1 MNKLKIIASAALALS
16 ASFAFADRL
25 ANHRFVQNKFEQHED
40 VATITYDKYLNPVT
54 NYTKVA
60 VFTVS
65 TNGTEVVGLHVI
77 KHPARKAETGD
88 VTIDGG
94 GAFRVGNA
102 QRIIVYDKYLNR
114 REDWGDG
121 EETQVEA
128 KGVAVGRAYGSTN
141 SVPDGVTM
149 YDVSVSYDSHLN
161 KIVTETPKVHVGKDS
176 VWYSDTF
183 FVDGTSFSLS
193 PRGAAYSSSQG
204 SPLYKREGSIFGNGS
219 GITILHPTMFAVRY
233 ENGVVK
239 TNEVLEVKH
248 DGVAVRGVGYHVE
261 TDKYGNRSVV
271 GESTH
276 SSNGFGC
283 GRSLNGAY
291 HVTVNTNGF
300 FVGGVDITTYITAS
314 DGTKFRAVNN
324 GGTLSWEVV
333 QQ

>member
-1 MNKLKIIASAALALS
+1 MNKHKIIASAALALS

-25 ANHRFVQNKFEQHED
+25 ANHRFVQHRFEQYEEIP
-40 VATITYDKYLNPVT
+40 TITYDKYLNPVT

-77 KHPARKAETGD
+77 KHPAREVETGD

-102 QRIIVYDKYLNR
+102 QRIIVCDKYLNR
-114 REDWGDG
+114 WEEWGDG

-141 SVPDGVTM
+141 SVPDGVTL
-149 YDVSVSYDSHLN
+149 YDISISYDKHLN
-161 KIVTETPKVHVGKDS
+161 KTVTETPKVHVGKDS

-183 FVDGTSFSLS
+183 AVDETSFTIS
-193 PRGAAYSSSQG
+193 PHGKGGYDRYHQN
-204 SPLYKREGSIFGNGS
+204 GSISGNSS
-219 GITILHPTMFAVRY
+219 GVTILHPTMYALRY
-233 ENGVVK
+233 KDGGVTK
-239 TNEVLEVKH
+239 NEVLEVQH
-248 DGVAVRGVGYHVE
+248 DGVSVRGANYQVK
-261 TDKYGNRSVV
+261 TDKYGIRDVV
-271 GESTH
+271 GESTF
-276 SSNGFGC
+276 SSRGFGC
-283 GRSLNGAY
+283 GRSIRGEH
-291 HVTVNTNGF
+291 HVTMNTNGF
-300 FVGGVDITTYITAS
+300 FIGGVDITTYITAS

-324 GGTLSWEVV
+324 GGTLSWEAV